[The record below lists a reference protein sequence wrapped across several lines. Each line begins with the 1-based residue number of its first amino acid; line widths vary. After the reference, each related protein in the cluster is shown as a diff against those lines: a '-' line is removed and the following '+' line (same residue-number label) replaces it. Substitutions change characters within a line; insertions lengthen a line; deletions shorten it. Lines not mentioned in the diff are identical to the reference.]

1 MRGWRPVAAFGA
13 LLATVPFAMPAFCV
27 TGIARRRNAG
37 FSDDL
42 VYLDHRVA
50 AVIGVPLMVMA
61 PVGGWMVVA
70 RREAR

>member
-1 MRGWRPVAAFGA
+1 
-13 LLATVPFAMPAFCV
+13 MPAFCV
-27 TGIARRRNAG
+27 TGIAHGGGTLASQTTSCTSIIG
-37 FSDDL
+37 L
-42 VYLDHRVA
+42 P